1 MKRFP
6 TLLAYGALV
15 LYILIGGNLTVQAQ
29 PKIVVGIMVDQ
40 LRSDYMEKYKSLFG
54 NGGFRKL
61 LDEGLV
67 YTNGTYNFVSPD
79 RSSATATLYSG
90 TEPAYHGIIGN
101 RFMERNSLKVRSCVD
116 DSDCSGVNTF
126 DGSSPANLLV
136 TTIADELKIASR
148 GQSLVFSVAPDRDMA
163 VLAGGH
169 AADAVIWM
177 NDMDGRWA
185 SSSFYGE
192 MPRWLNTSYMRERMR
207 MTTFAA
213 DKWTPYFPISS
224 YVYPLSEG
232 KPQSFGYS
240 FSTRDAKLFK
250 TSGLVNEQI
259 TDMAKVCLA
268 SSSFGRDNTPDLL
281 CVGYYAGNY
290 DHRSESEAPIELQ
303 DIYCRLDRTIA
314 DLIQAVE
321 TRVGAGNALFFV
333 ASTGYSDVHQP
344 SVGDY
349 HLPTGEVRMERYNV
363 LLNMYLSAI
372 YGKSEYVDASYLNQ
386 IYLNHSSLERFQIKM
401 SDVQERCVEFLT
413 QVKGIKHVY
422 GSMDLMGNK
431 SDNAMRNAYHN
442 ERSGDIILEIAPG
455 WSLIDTRW
463 GEQAYY
469 CRSLVPVP
477 ILFFGKGITPGVHSA
492 PAAIESVAPTVA
504 TLLNISIPNACA
516 VPPLS
521 Y

>member
-1 MKRFP
+1 MKKIKR
-6 TLLAYGALV
+6 LLLRSLFALNIIIGAN
-15 LYILIGGNLTVQAQ
+15 ITAHAQ
-29 PKIVVGIMVDQ
+29 PKIVVGIMIDQ
-40 LRSDYMEKYKSLFG
+40 LRSDYLEKYKTLFG
-54 NGGFRKL
+54 TGGFKRL
-61 LDEGLV
+61 FDEGLV
-67 YTNGTYNFVSPD
+67 YTNGTYNYASPD
-79 RSSATATLYSG
+79 RSSATATMYSG
-90 TEPAYHGIIGN
+90 TEPVYHGIIGN
-101 RFMERNSLKVRSCVD
+101 RFMERTSLKVRSCVD
-116 DSDCSGVNTF
+116 DSNCSGVNTF

-136 TTIADELKIASR
+136 TTIADELKIATR
-148 GQSLVFSVAPDRDMA
+148 GHSLVFSVAPDRDMA

-169 AADAVIWM
+169 AADAVTWI

-185 SSSFYGE
+185 SSSFYGDI
-192 MPRWLNTSYMRERMR
+192 PRWLNTAYMREKMR
-207 MTTFAA
+207 STALVT

-224 YVYPLSEG
+224 YVYPLSDG

-240 FSTRDAKLFK
+240 FSTRDARLFK

-259 TDMAKVCLA
+259 TDMAKVCLT
-268 SSSFGRDNTPDLL
+268 SSAFGRDDTPDLL

-290 DHRSESEAPIELQ
+290 NHRSEAESPIELQ
-303 DIYCRLDRTIA
+303 DIYCRLDRTLA
-314 DLIQAVE
+314 DLIQSVE
-321 TRVGAGNALFFV
+321 TRVGAGNALFFL

-349 HLPTGEVRMERYNV
+349 HLPSGEVRMERYNV

-386 IYLNHSSLERFQIKM
+386 IYLNHTSLERFQIKM

-431 SDNAMRNAYHN
+431 SERAMRNAYHN

-463 GEQAYY
+463 GEEVCYS
-469 CRSLVPVP
+469 RSLVPVP
-477 ILFFGKGITPGVHSA
+477 IFFLGKGVTPGVHSV
-492 PAAIESVAPTVA
+492 PAAAESVAPTVA
-504 TLLNISIPNACA
+504 ALLNISVPNACA